1 MTRHQIAEKMIKKM
15 HRGEWNMK
23 KIYLIFC
30 LSLCIFFVHFGL
42 EKTDEPDRIN
52 QVHRIHFDGQYQV
65 EDSEEW
71 VEYKDSETKIPATD
85 SLLLKGYIR
94 ETVPREKEI
103 MMQLYRLNIDLYVN
117 GTLAYHSSGQKYVD
131 WKRVE
136 GVKITP
142 DDEVMIRLEQDPNN
156 AYAGAYDNFLAK
168 WCYGT
173 SFGLLK
179 QQMGENV
186 GRILM
191 CGFFLIMGVALVFMV
206 AGLYYF
212 HAVEMKGYLACG
224 LLLISGGIFAFIDYD
239 YITLLFDNARAINTI
254 DFALQ
259 ILICTFLLI
268 YLKSYFRTEKYIRI
282 ANRLLGGWVTIAS
295 IYFVLRATHVI
306 NFNDVPGHMVAILV
320 ALIAAGSYYLVREYY
335 TYKEKRMEYVLV
347 SGLIL
352 SVFTTV
358 ELLHYH
364 MTNAFWITSF
374 QTGLFCFALVQFW
387 VLLNYL
393 SDRIKKSQQ
402 VRWLQ
407 QENMKKDAENARLE
421 LAVMQNQV
429 SVMLSQIQPHFL
441 YNSLSTIQ
449 VLCQMDPALAQEA
462 MGHFIQYLRANM
474 DSLNQKGRISFEQ
487 ELNHVKNYL
496 YIEKLRFGRKLE
508 VVYELSTEAFNCPPL
523 CLQTMVEN
531 AVKHGVCNKKGGGT
545 VWIRSY
551 KTAVGVCVEVED
563 NGVGFDTEQVPE
575 DGKSHIGIINTRRR
589 VEEEGGRIEIRS
601 RIGEGTIVRIFLSEK
616 RIDRTPEKG
625 K

>member
-1 MTRHQIAEKMIKKM
+1 
-15 HRGEWNMK
+15 MK
-23 KIYLIFC
+23 KIYFLFF
-30 LSLCIFFVHFGL
+30 LSLCIFFAHFGL
-42 EKTDEPDRIN
+42 EKPEETDQIN
-52 QVHRIHFDGQYQV
+52 QVRHLHFAGEYQMAG
-65 EDSEEW
+65 SEEW
-71 VEYKDSETKIPATD
+71 MEYRDGETQIPATK
-85 SLLLKGYIR
+85 SLLIKGYIR

-103 MMQLYRLNIDLYVN
+103 MMQLYRLNLDLYVN
-117 GTLAYHSSGQKYVD
+117 GTLVYHSSGQKYVD
-131 WKRVE
+131 WKRIE

-142 DDEVMIRLEQDPNN
+142 DDEVMIRLEQDPDN
-156 AYAGAYDNFLAK
+156 AYAGAYDNFFAK

-179 QQMGENV
+179 QQLRENI

-191 CGFFLIMGVALVFMV
+191 CGFFLIMGVALVFVML
-206 AGLYYF
+206 GLYYF
-212 HAVEMKGYLACG
+212 RAVEMRGYLACG
-224 LLLISGGIFAFIDYD
+224 ILLISGGAFAFIDYD
-239 YITLLFDNARAINTI
+239 YITLLFDNAWTVNTI

-259 ILICTFLLI
+259 ILVCTFLLV
-268 YLKSYFRTEKYIRI
+268 YMKSYFRTEKYVRI
-282 ANRLLGGWVTIAS
+282 ANRLLGGWVILAS
-295 IYFVLRATHVI
+295 LYFVLRAMHVI
-306 NFNDVPGHMVAILV
+306 PFNDVPGHILAILI
-320 ALIAAGSYYLVREYY
+320 ALIAVGSYYLVREYY
-335 TYKEKRMEYVLV
+335 TYREKRMEYVLI

-352 SVFTTV
+352 SAFTTV

-387 VLLNYL
+387 VLLKYL
-393 SDRIKKSQQ
+393 SDRIMKSQQ

-449 VLCQMDPALAQEA
+449 ILCQMDPTLAQEA

-474 DSLNQKGRISFEQ
+474 DSLNQKGSIPFEK

-508 VVYELSTEAFNCPPL
+508 VVYELEREAFTCPSL

-551 KTAVGVCVEVED
+551 ETSQGICVEVED
-563 NGVGFDTEQVPE
+563 NGVGFDPGQVPQ
-575 DGKSHIGIINTRRR
+575 DGQSHIGIINTRRR
-589 VEEEGGRIEIRS
+589 VKEVGGSLEIQS
-601 RIGEGTIVRIFLSEK
+601 KIGEGTKVRILLPAK
-616 RIDRTPEKG
+616 
-625 K
+625 